1 MIWLALTHH
10 SKETQMK
17 RMAIFTGFTFFSGM
31 SLGPVMDWVIDIDP
45 RFVKYIVLLFRNNS
59 TVFEE
64 LLLSIK
70 DLAVQNVI
78 LL

>member
-1 MIWLALTHH
+1 
-10 SKETQMK
+10 MK

-59 TVFEE
+59 TVYEE

-70 DLAVQNVI
+70 D
-78 LL
+78 